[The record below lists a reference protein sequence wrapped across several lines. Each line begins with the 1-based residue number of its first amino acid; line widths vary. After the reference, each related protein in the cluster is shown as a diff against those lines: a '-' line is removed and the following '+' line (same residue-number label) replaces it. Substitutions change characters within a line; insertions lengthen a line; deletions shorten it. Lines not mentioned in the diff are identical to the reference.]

1 MTSEPANPPRITTS
15 NPEPPRGGV
24 SWKVVLLVAFLAL
37 LGTGAWMYHRTVSVP
52 ERMTAEV
59 LRAFREAA
67 QIQPR
72 ITVHDRV
79 VFEQTKDAME
89 LAVVSRETHVEREMS
104 HEWLGSTKHIRL
116 RGTYEVKAG
125 FDLREH
131 LLVKI
136 EGRHIRVE
144 LPPPKILS
152 IDPTRTEVLV
162 LENGLWNKIRAEELE
177 TELKALPDL
186 ARNKARQI
194 DLPGEALQ
202 TFQKR
207 LREHLG
213 ADYDL
218 EFAEPQQ
225 PVILP

>member
-1 MTSEPANPPRITTS
+1 MTSEPAEQPRITT
-15 NPEPPRGGV
+15 PHRRHAGGL
-24 SWKVVLLVAFLAL
+24 SWKAVLLVAFLAL
-37 LGTGAWMYHRTVSVP
+37 IGTGAWLYYRTVTIP
-52 ERMTAEV
+52 EKMTQEV
-59 LRAFREAA
+59 LRAFREVA
-67 QIQPR
+67 QVQPK

-79 VFEQTKDAME
+79 LFEQTKDAME

-104 HEWLGSTKHIRL
+104 HEWLGSTKRIRL

-131 LLVKI
+131 LLVRI
-136 EGRHIRVE
+136 DGRHIRVE

-152 IDPTRTEVLV
+152 IDPTHSEVLV

-177 TELKALPDL
+177 TELRALPDL
-186 ARNKARQI
+186 ARKKARQI
-194 DLPGEALQ
+194 DLPAEALQ

-213 ADYDL
+213 PNYQID
-218 EFAEPQQ
+218 FAEP
-225 PVILP
+225 PVPLP